1 MLILGLF
8 GLIAF
13 AAGGLW
19 GKNLAAKGITSDNAL
34 LKHQKFFVG
43 LIIAIALIFIVLII
57 IDKFHLAPLL
67 PKIFPPILLIY
78 LAGWYHSVIFIS
90 GFLILGLLIFLEL
103 NGKYTRRKI
112 YQLLA
117 AISVISFVLSILGYC
132 LKPVDKLLDESTI
145 IDGVVMQTTFYTC
158 APSAIAT
165 LARYSSLH
173 PQLTEKAAIKYTKTN
188 RFGTTTLRELKAMQQ
203 LDLNPEYHHN
213 LTVENLFALEQRALL
228 HVKERNKNDEGV
240 RFAHAVALIAIDP
253 QKQLF
258 IIGNP
263 YYGLEIK
270 TAHQMQDYWFGEAIT
285 IAPLRSSW
293 LKSNTTW
300 LY

>member
-1 MLILGLF
+1 MWILGLF
-8 GLIAF
+8 SLVAF
-13 AAGGLW
+13 TVGGLW
-19 GKNLAAKGITSDNAL
+19 GKQLASKGVTSDNAL
-34 LKHQKFFVG
+34 LKHQRFFVN
-43 LIIAIALIFIVLII
+43 LIIAIAFLFIILII
-57 IDKFHLAPLL
+57 IDKFNLAPLL

-78 LAGWYHSVIFIS
+78 LAGWYHSVIFVS
-90 GFLILGLLIFLEL
+90 GFFILGLLVFLEL

-112 YQLLA
+112 YQLIA

-165 LARYSSLH
+165 LSRYSLIH
-173 PQLTEKAAIKYTKTN
+173 PQLIEKAAIKYTKTN
-188 RFGTTTLRELKAMQQ
+188 RFGTTTLRELKAMEQ
-203 LDLNPEYHHN
+203 LNLNPQYHHN

-253 QKQLF
+253 QQQLF

-263 YYGLEIK
+263 YYGLQIK
-270 TAHQMQDYWFGEAIT
+270 TVYDMKDYWFGEAIT
-285 IAPLRSSW
+285 IEGDR
-293 LKSNTTW
+293 
-300 LY
+300 